1 VVFEFFRGGDRGLD
15 QIEREV
21 AGMLTDGRHSFDVAM
36 SALISEGDIT
46 DLGDEVRATDH
57 RINQAEETV
66 RRALVVHSAVHR
78 GIDVS
83 VELAYLL
90 IVKKL
95 ERVGDQAKNL
105 YDLAAEGVRFNR
117 ADDHDQFLAYRD
129 QISHMFAEAADV
141 LVHQEPAAGRD
152 FVQRAQGLM
161 DTFDEGVNQF
171 IHSEVPASHAVPR
184 ALLYRYL
191 KRIVANLSGA
201 ALAVIE
207 PIDRSHRSNPSGS
220 DDIDE

>member
-1 VVFEFFRGGDRGLD
+1 VVFEFFRGGDNGLD

-21 AGMLTDGRHSFDVAM
+21 AAMLTDGRHSFDVAM
-36 SALISEGDIT
+36 SALISDGDIRG
-46 DLGDEVRATDH
+46 LGEEVRATDL
-57 RINQAEETV
+57 RINRAEETV

-78 GIDVS
+78 GIDVT

-105 YDLAAEGVRFNR
+105 FDLADEGVRFNN
-117 ADDHDQFLAYRD
+117 ADDYDQFLAHRD
-129 QISHMFAEAADV
+129 QISHMFGEAAEV
-141 LVHQEPAAGRD
+141 LVHQEPVAARD
-152 FVQRAQGLM
+152 FVARAQVLM
-161 DTFDEGVNQF
+161 DTFDRGVNQF
-171 IHSEVPASHAVPR
+171 LHSEAPASYAVPR

-201 ALAVIE
+201 VLTVID
-207 PIDRSHRSNPSGS
+207 PIDRRHRP
-220 DDIDE
+220 DPPDLDT